1 MNRSTEIYFYMTI
14 KLTTGI
20 TVTHYYFTEG
30 VLMIVGISTLTN
42 KKNAFDCNMEQLML
56 MFYSFTMIL

>member
-1 MNRSTEIYFYMTI
+1 MNRSTEIYLYMTI

-30 VLMIVGISTLTN
+30 VLMIVCISTLTN
-42 KKNAFDCNMEQLML
+42 RKICVRL
-56 MFYSFTMIL
+56 

>member
-1 MNRSTEIYFYMTI
+1 MNWSTEIYFYMTI
-14 KLTTGI
+14 KLTTSI

-30 VLMIVGISTLTN
+30 VLMIVCISTLTY
-42 KKNAFDCNMEQLML
+42 KKFAFDCNMEQLML